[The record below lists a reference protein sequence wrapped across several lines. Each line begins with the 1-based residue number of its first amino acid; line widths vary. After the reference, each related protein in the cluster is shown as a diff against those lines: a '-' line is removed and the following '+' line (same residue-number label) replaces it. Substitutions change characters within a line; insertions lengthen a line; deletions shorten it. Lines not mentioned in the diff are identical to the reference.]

1 MFTDKLTLA
10 IAEAA
15 KKCMEEGSLGYVAF
29 GHDGKRHE
37 VYANSSY
44 EAKQKAVSHFKTPK
58 SKQHLVSVTLAQ
70 KDGKDVVHTAT
81 ESVQESKLDDIL
93 DARRAKEADG
103 YAKTEKPVAPK
114 KEVPG
119 IRYGGKNQKP
129 EKETEIEEGAVPSTE
144 KTVTVKHKTSGKE
157 LVVTA
162 KSVPEY
168 VKGGYH
174 PVKES
179 MSNPGLESF
188 ASKVRAERTGKAS
201 NPALEKIAHEKAK
214 EKYLKKEEVEE
225 LDEVS
230 KGLLGRYITKASLK
244 AAGHAYKARDTSSND
259 NKSGEHIDKT
269 FKRLDGIKTAVSKLA
284 KEEVEE
290 LDELDKKTLGSYV
303 KKSSEQ
309 GKKAAVSAGQSNQAL
324 GRALAS
330 GNKHLAR
337 VHQDNIIYS
346 NELENK
352 RKAGIAKAV
361 DKLTKEEVDMGQAD
375 RTLRQ
380 KEKSKN
386 TYHVKDSSGKIIS
399 THDNHSD
406 AMRGALKHDNHKVVK
421 EAVEST
427 NQHYVMA
434 HNRARG
440 FSSIVKKDGEYHLHP
455 SKEAASEH
463 AGKLNAKSSS
473 PHVYYTYGGNINED
487 TEDLNE
493 SKAHIEQHLAD
504 RDINSKVTG
513 KVVKVHSSDVTSTKK
528 HIQKAGY
535 KDHKVVGGLNEEK
548 MSDED
553 MEQREKIVKGMK
565 KNLQGFKARYGD
577 RAKDVM
583 YATATKQ
590 AMKEGAVPSTEKTVK
605 VKHATSGKEIVVTAK
620 SADKYKAQGYHPVKE
635 EFDQI
640 DEETLHKYTQELIK
654 TNHPDHKIFKH
665 ATTLKGDAYKKYAHQ
680 QDTDVRDKLMQYVK
694 EDTETLNEREASPTA
709 GTRKIASYGDH
720 AHTAE
725 VRYNPEYQEYQ
736 VHHYKAGKHQGEGP
750 VSYHYEDKADAHG
763 TAKRSVGIKEEVEQ
777 IDELSKKTLGSY
789 VKKVALSQHYDN
801 KNFNSKETNNK
812 DTQSNDEKVAGVKKS
827 SKRTMGVM
835 NAINRLTKEEVT
847 NDGFKAELEDNKA
860 KAAGT
865 KKQPDIAKAS
875 VQAVKQESFSS
886 KLTSLKEGV
895 RSYLKGRNNG

>member
-103 YAKTEKPVAPK
+103 YTKTEKPVATK

-129 EKETEIEEGAVPSTE
+129 EKENEIEEGAVPSTE

-162 KSVPEY
+162 RSVPEY

-174 PVKES
+174 PIKES

-225 LDEVS
+225 IDEVS

-244 AAGHAYKARDTSSND
+244 AAGHAYNARDTSSND

-290 LDELDKKTLGSYV
+290 LDEVSKELLGRYVKRASRDGAHKSALAQAYSQNFDKSIDMNRIAIKRKKGIDKAVDKLTKEDLEDYTLEEIQDFMMSEEFEQLDEISKKTLGSYV
-303 KKSSEQ
+303 KKASLDV
-309 GKKAAVSAGQSNQAL
+309 GARGLSNNNTLDA
-324 GRALAS
+324 
-330 GNKHLAR
+330 KHLNTLSKMSSR
-337 VHQDNIIYS
+337 VKNI
-346 NELENK
+346 N
-352 RKAGIAKAV
+352 KAV
-361 DKLTKEEVDMGQAD
+361 DKLTKEEVEELD
-375 RTLRQ
+375 
-380 KEKSKN
+380 EISKTALGN
-386 TYHVKDSSGKIIS
+386 YAKAAAFDIANKGSAVGKAG
-399 THDNHSD
+399 NN
-406 AMRGALKHDNHKVVK
+406 L
-421 EAVEST
+421 AVLANPKGPLT
-427 NQHYVMA
+427 QLNKRLQ
-434 HNRARG
+434 G
-440 FSSIVKKDGEYHLHP
+440 
-455 SKEAASEH
+455 H
-463 AGKLNAKSSS
+463 AKAVGKLTKEQ
-473 PHVYYTYGGNINED
+473 VED
-487 TEDLNE
+487 TQDLNE

-513 KVVKVHSSDVTSTKK
+513 NVVKVHSSDVSATKK
-528 HIQKAGY
+528 HIQNAGY

-553 MEQREKIVKGMK
+553 MSQREKIVKGMK

-577 RAKDVM
+577 DAKKVM

-590 AMKEGAVPSTEKTVK
+590 AMKEGAVPSTEKTVT
-605 VKHATSGKEIVVTAK
+605 VKHHKSGKELVVTAN
-620 SADKYKAQGYHPVKE
+620 SAEKYKSLGYHTVKE
-635 EFDQI
+635 EVEQ
-640 DEETLHKYTQELIK
+640 L
-654 TNHPDHKIFKH
+654 
-665 ATTLKGDAYKKYAHQ
+665 
-680 QDTDVRDKLMQYVK
+680 V
-694 EDTETLNEREASPTA
+694 EREESPTK
-709 GTRKIASYGDH
+709 GTRKVASYGNH
-720 AHTAE
+720 EHTAE

-736 VHHYKAGKHQGEGP
+736 VHHYKNGKHQGEGP
-750 VSYHYEDKADAHG
+750 VSYHYDDKEDAHS
-763 TAKRSVGIKEEVEQ
+763 TAKHSVGIKESVEQ
-777 IDELSKKTLGSY
+777 IDEISNKLKKDYREKAHVDLFKSANTTIGAV
-789 VKKVALSQHYDN
+789 VKKDADKEKEFRAKWQKRIKGIGMVDKKLAREEVDSDT
-801 KNFNSKETNNK
+801 FNS
-812 DTQSNDEKVAGVKKS
+812 
-827 SKRTMGVM
+827 
-835 NAINRLTKEEVT
+835 
-847 NDGFKAELEDNKA
+847 ELADNKA

-875 VQAVKQESFSS
+875 VQAVKQESFSEILS
-886 KLTSLKEGV
+886 MIKEGV
-895 RSYLKGRNNG
+895 RPYLKGKNNG

>member
-303 KKSSEQ
+303 KKASLDV
-309 GKKAAVSAGQSNQAL
+309 GARGLSNKNTLDA
-324 GRALAS
+324 
-330 GNKHLAR
+330 KHLNTLSKMSSR
-337 VHQDNIIYS
+337 VKNI
-346 NELENK
+346 N
-352 RKAGIAKAV
+352 KAV
-361 DKLTKEEVDMGQAD
+361 DKLTKEEVEENVQTAIDKIN
-375 RTLRQ
+375 
-380 KEKSKN
+380 KEKHLN
-386 TYHVKDSSGKIIS
+386 
-399 THDNHSD
+399 
-406 AMRGALKHDNHKVVK
+406 K

-440 FSSIVKKDGEYHLHP
+440 VSSIVKKDGEYHLHP

>member
-103 YAKTEKPVAPK
+103 YTKTEKPVVTK

-162 KSVPEY
+162 RSVPEY

-174 PVKES
+174 PIKES

-188 ASKVRAERTGKAS
+188 ASKVRAELTGKAS

-225 LDEVS
+225 IDEVS

-303 KKSSEQ
+303 KKASLDV
-309 GKKAAVSAGQSNQAL
+309 GARGLSNNNTLDA
-324 GRALAS
+324 
-330 GNKHLAR
+330 KHLNTLSKMSSR
-337 VHQDNIIYS
+337 VKNI
-346 NELENK
+346 N
-352 RKAGIAKAV
+352 KAV
-361 DKLTKEEVDMGQAD
+361 DKLTKEEV
-375 RTLRQ
+375 
-380 KEKSKN
+380 
-386 TYHVKDSSGKIIS
+386 
-399 THDNHSD
+399 
-406 AMRGALKHDNHKVVK
+406 
-421 EAVEST
+421 
-427 NQHYVMA
+427 
-434 HNRARG
+434 
-440 FSSIVKKDGEYHLHP
+440 
-455 SKEAASEH
+455 
-463 AGKLNAKSSS
+463 
-473 PHVYYTYGGNINED
+473 ED
-487 TEDLNE
+487 TQDLNE

-513 KVVKVHSSDVTSTKK
+513 NVVKVHSSDVSATKK
-528 HIQKAGY
+528 HIQNAGY
-535 KDHKVVGGLNEEK
+535 KDHTVVGGLNEEK

-553 MEQREKIVKGMK
+553 MSQREKIVKGMK
-565 KNLQGFKARYGD
+565 KNLQGFKTLYGD

-583 YATATKQ
+583 YATATKH
-590 AMKEGAVPSTEKTVK
+590 AMKEGAVPSTEKTVT
-605 VKHATSGKEIVVTAK
+605 VKHHKSGKELVVTAN
-620 SADKYKAQGYHPVKE
+620 SADKYKSLGYHPVKE
-635 EFDQI
+635 EVEQ
-640 DEETLHKYTQELIK
+640 L
-654 TNHPDHKIFKH
+654 
-665 ATTLKGDAYKKYAHQ
+665 
-680 QDTDVRDKLMQYVK
+680 V
-694 EDTETLNEREASPTA
+694 EREESPTK
-709 GTRKIASYGDH
+709 GTRKVASYGNH
-720 AHTAE
+720 EHTAE

-736 VHHYKAGKHQGEGP
+736 VHHYKNGKHQGEGP
-750 VSYHYEDKADAHG
+750 VSYHYDDKADAHS
-763 TAKRSVGIKEEVEQ
+763 TAKHSVGIKEDTSHVSESEESRDPTGQKIDNKTIAKMIATRKRIADAEARDKENAQKLNKEEVEQIDEISNKLKKDYREKAHVDLFKSANTTIGAVVKKDADKEKEFRAKWQKRIKGIGMVDKKLAREEVEQ
-777 IDELSKKTLGSY
+777 IDELSNEKLTSY
-789 VKKVALSQHYDN
+789 VKGAEADKKDSVDRYNAHDRDDKGNKISDKDRSPARRAIDNMLSKRVD
-801 KNFNSKETNNK
+801 KR
-812 DTQSNDEKVAGVKKS
+812 VAGIK
-827 SKRTMGVM
+827 TA
-835 NAINRLTKEEVT
+835 NAKLAREEVDSDT
-847 NDGFKAELEDNKA
+847 FNAELADNKA

-875 VQAVKQESFSS
+875 VQAVKQESFSDILS
-886 KLTSLKEGV
+886 MIKEGV
-895 RSYLKGRNNG
+895 RPFLKGKNNG

>member
-1 MFTDKLTLA
+1 VHDSSQE
-10 IAEAA
+10 AEAA
-15 KKCMEEGSLGYVAF
+15 I
-29 GHDGKRHE
+29 
-37 VYANSSY
+37 
-44 EAKQKAVSHFKTPK
+44 
-58 SKQHLVSVTLAQ
+58 KQH
-70 KDGKDVVHTAT
+70 
-81 ESVQESKLDDIL
+81 
-93 DARRAKEADG
+93 AD
-103 YAKTEKPVAPK
+103 
-114 KEVPG
+114 
-119 IRYGGKNQKP
+119 N
-129 EKETEIEEGAVPSTE
+129 
-144 KTVTVKHKTSGKE
+144 
-157 LVVTA
+157 L
-162 KSVPEY
+162 
-168 VKGGYH
+168 
-174 PVKES
+174 
-179 MSNPGLESF
+179 
-188 ASKVRAERTGKAS
+188 
-201 NPALEKIAHEKAK
+201 
-214 EKYLKKEEVEE
+214 KEEIGQIDE
-225 LDEVS
+225 LS
-230 KGLLGRYITKASLK
+230 KDTLGRYITKASLK